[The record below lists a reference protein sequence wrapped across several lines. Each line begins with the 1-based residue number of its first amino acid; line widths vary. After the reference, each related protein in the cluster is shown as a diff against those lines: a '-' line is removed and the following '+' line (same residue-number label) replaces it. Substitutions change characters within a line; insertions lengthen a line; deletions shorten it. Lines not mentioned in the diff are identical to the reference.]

1 MIRSLER
8 VKYSAYERNNN
19 FTVAVVVL
27 VVLAVYWSLLSFV
40 NILVIF
46 RKLSNRLV
54 HSFA

>member
-1 MIRSLER
+1 MWSLER
-8 VKYSAYERNNN
+8 ARYSVYERNNN